1 MVEVPPPPPFV
12 EKPMGLF
19 KAIFENSDDDVEA
32 EEEANETE
40 ADLDAIKAALS
51 TRVGPGARR
60 GEGSADRGTCVVV
73 GSHGKRRGGERAGF
87 REAQALER
95 RRKRKKEKKE
105 KKRSKDSRRRRK
117 KHRKRSRRDYDS
129 SSSSSSSSYTSD

>member
-51 TRVGPGARR
+51 TQSAPVPIEEKTRQTEGPVWS
-60 GEGSADRGTCVVV
+60 SAVMANAAAA
-73 GSHGKRRGGERAGF
+73 SERDS
-87 REAQALER
+87 EK
-95 RRKRKKEKKE
+95 RKRSKKKKEKKEKKE

-117 KHRKRSRRDYDS
+117 KHRKRSRRNYD